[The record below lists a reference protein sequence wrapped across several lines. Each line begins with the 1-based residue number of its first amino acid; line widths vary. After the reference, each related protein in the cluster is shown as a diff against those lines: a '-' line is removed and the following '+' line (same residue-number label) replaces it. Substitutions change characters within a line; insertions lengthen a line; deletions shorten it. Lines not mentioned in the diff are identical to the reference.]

1 LRLPRPENTN
11 EASPIKLAS
20 ADDGAGSH
28 DPNSGAMIAAASGDG
43 ANKPD
48 SKQRKKRSKMQP
60 GDEIVRYYRDAEGK
74 MKKVVK
80 RVIKETVYLT

>member
-20 ADDGAGSH
+20 ADDDAASH
-28 DPNSGAMIAAASGDG
+28 DPNSS

-48 SKQRKKRSKMQP
+48 AKPRKKRSKMQP